1 MAETTSGGPLPG
13 VRLLDFASVV
23 MAPSAA
29 HTADFLAELA
39 AATPTGRKTA

>member
-1 MAETTSGGPLPG
+1 MAETTSGGPLAG

-29 HTADFLAELA
+29 HTAEVLADLA
-39 AATPTGRKTA
+39 TATPKGRKTA

>member
-1 MAETTSGGPLPG
+1 MAETTSGRPLAG

>member
-1 MAETTSGGPLPG
+1 MAEITSPGPLAG

-29 HTADFLAELA
+29 HTADFLAELT
-39 AATPTGRKTA
+39 AATPKGRKTA